1 MKITARHYIISFCV
15 TLLAVMICGILIPKV
30 NVNSDMT
37 KYLPDSSR
45 MKAGME
51 ILSSEFG
58 RTGVDGGDVK
68 VMFSGLDDS
77 LRLVNRK
84 ILEQYPDVSAVS
96 CSVDEVDGT
105 YTLYQLTVPKSV
117 DQKRLG
123 QDISKSFG
131 DDVIVETA
139 QDGATPPV
147 SVLIIAGSL
156 ILIILLIMAESWIE
170 PLLFMLSTGLAVI
183 INIGSNA
190 FLSSVSIT
198 TNYIVAIL
206 QLVLSLDYSIIL
218 MSRYR
223 QERAKGLE
231 PVRAINRA
239 IRRAAPSI
247 LSSAMT
253 TVVGLLM
260 LCFMKLKI
268 GTDMGVVLAKGVV
281 CSLVCNFTAF
291 PAVILACDRVI
302 FKTVKKSITIPTDGL
317 ARFSTKYRIPLVIF
331 FLIVFFGSYFLH
343 NRTVI
348 SFSTNGESR
357 IGKVFPDKNL
367 TVLLYGNDDED
378 AIIPFAD
385 SLRRIDGVESVISYP
400 TLLRKQYKAD
410 DMVDA
415 IKGMP
420 LDMGGGAAMPNV
432 AGMLTP
438 EMLRLAYY
446 FKFNQD
452 DDIKVEFPELAHF
465 ISETCA
471 NSPLMESEY
480 GAGMKD
486 KLALLDALFGEDG
499 EEEEDT
505 VEEAPKSEESAPSQS
520 SASTVQ
526 TPSAESKQAE
536 TPAEKKTEQVSKPV
550 VSTPVRSTPDGI
562 SVIKFARKLGSE
574 RPGDENVRV
583 LQTLVDVTSIN
594 KQMTVQEISQYVG
607 STAGQTRIVFSF
619 SKNKSKTMSPLEYVH
634 FLSDD
639 LFNRKSLSSMVSAD
653 QKKGLRARMK
663 IMDAA
668 NANARLKPSEIARM
682 MTDLGIVGITESYVK
697 DLMTVQAAPSDKPA
711 DTTKP
716 AASEPSKPTVRPV
729 QTEENTVQPDSTSV
743 PADTASVAEAVVDSL
758 VSAVPDSASAAVP
771 DTIAAP
777 IADSL
782 ASAVPAVDSVANQP
796 VQPEPV
802 AVQPDPVPAKPVKTV
817 EEIRAELIYEM
828 MYSGKKYSATQMAK
842 NFKRLGED
850 IDPEIVKL
858 LYSYYGSV
866 NNYDESWE
874 MTIEDLLTFMT
885 DDVLNDDRFS
895 MFIDD
900 NARTSLNSVS
910 GALDQARTML
920 IGPEHSMAVIVS
932 NLPDESERTYE
943 YIDSLDAYS
952 SRMLQGDTYTIGESV
967 MFSEMK
973 HGFSKEMLIITLLT
987 ILAIF
992 TIVAISFRSLI
1003 VPVILVMTVMSGVFV
1018 NVVFSGFGG
1027 TMLYLAYLIA
1037 QSILMGATIDYGIL
1051 FANYYREKRLE
1062 MDIPS
1067 SVREAYKGSIHTIL
1081 TSGLIMSVAPG
1092 VMSLLVD
1099 DVAISAIVGCISVG
1113 AFAAVLLILLVVP
1126 GLLAAFDRLVVRSAK
1141 AYKEK
1146 ED

>member
-15 TLLAVMICGILIPKV
+15 TLLAVVICGILIPKV

-77 LRLVNRK
+77 LRLVNKK

-96 CSVDEVDGT
+96 CRVDEVDGT
-105 YTLYQLTVPKSV
+105 YTLYELTVPKSV

-123 QDISKSFG
+123 QDISRNFG
-131 DDVIVETA
+131 DEVIVETA

-231 PVRAINRA
+231 PIRAINRA

-247 LSSAMT
+247 MSSAMT

-260 LCFMKLKI
+260 LCFMNLKI
-268 GTDMGVVLAKGVV
+268 GADMGIVLAKGVV

-291 PAVILACDRVI
+291 PAIILAFDKVI
-302 FKTVKKSITIPTDGL
+302 FNTAKKAITIPTDAL
-317 ARFSTKYRIPLVIF
+317 ARFSTKYRVPLVIF

-357 IGKVFPDKNL
+357 IQKVFPEKNL

-378 AIIPFAD
+378 DIIPFAD
-385 SLRRIDGVESVISYP
+385 SLRGIDGVESVISYP

-410 DMVDA
+410 EMVDA

-452 DDIKVEFPELAHF
+452 DDIKIEFPDLAHF

-486 KLALLDALFGEDG
+486 KLGLLDELFGTGD
-499 EEEEDT
+499 DDQT
-505 VEEAPKSEESAPSQS
+505 VEEVPETEVNVPAQTST
-520 SASTVQ
+520 TVQ
-526 TPSAESKQAE
+526 TAPSTETKPAE
-536 TPAEKKTEQVSKPV
+536 TTAAKQTDQVENPV
-550 VSTPVRSTPDGI
+550 VSTPVKSTPDGI
-562 SVIKFARKLGSE
+562 SIIKFSKKLASE
-574 RPGDENVRV
+574 RSGEENVRV
-583 LQTLVDVTSIN
+583 LQTLVDVPAIN
-594 KQMTVQEISQYVG
+594 RQMTVQEISQYVG

-619 SKNKSKTMSPLEYVH
+619 SKKKSKTMSPLEYVH

-668 NANARLKPSEIARM
+668 NVNAKLKASEIARM
-682 MTDLGIVGITESYVK
+682 MTDLGISGITESYVK
-697 DLMTVQAAPSDKPA
+697 DMMTEQPAPSDKPA
-711 DTTKP
+711 TTTKP
-716 AASEPSKPTVRPV
+716 SSSDPAKPSRNNNPV
-729 QTEENTVQPDSTSV
+729 
-743 PADTASVAEAVVDSL
+743 ADTAMALASDSL
-758 VSAVPDSASAAVP
+758 VAVVPDSVTVTAP
-771 DTIAAP
+771 DSLATP
-777 IADSL
+777 VADSL
-782 ASAVPAVDSVANQP
+782 ATVSPATDSLAVAADSTARISQS

-802 AVQPDPVPAKPVKTV
+802 AIQPTPAPAKPVKTID
-817 EEIRAELIYEM
+817 EIRADLIYDM

-900 NARTSLNSVS
+900 ETRASLNSVS

-920 IGPEHSMAVIVS
+920 IGPEHSMAIIVS

-952 SRMLQGDTYTIGESV
+952 SRMIQGDTYTVGESV

-973 HGFSKEMLIITLLT
+973 HGFSREMLIITLLT